1 MPIAFVLLNV
11 EPGGEEEV
19 LKELRGISEVKEAYR
34 VYGVYDTVVKVEAP
48 SAEKLKEIIT
58 WKIRRLQKVRSTLTM
73 LAVE

>member
-11 EPGGEEEV
+11 EPGSEGEV
-19 LKELRGISEVKEAYR
+19 LKELKSVPEVKEAYR
-34 VYGVYDTVVKVEAP
+34 VYGVYDTVIKVEA
-48 SAEKLKEIIT
+48 STAEKLKEIIT

>member
-11 EPGGEEEV
+11 EPGDEDEV
-19 LKELRGISEVKEAYR
+19 LKELKSVPEVKEAYR
-34 VYGVYDTVVKVEAP
+34 VYGVYDTVIKVEAP
-48 SAEKLKEIIT
+48 TAEKLKEIIT

>member
-11 EPGGEEEV
+11 EPGGEDEV
-19 LKELRGISEVKEAYR
+19 LKELRSVPEVKEAYR
-34 VYGVYDTVVKVEAP
+34 VYRVYDTVVKVEAP
-48 SAEKLKEIIT
+48 TAEKLKEIIT